1 MAGEILSRSAL
12 RERELLLAQVARR
25 NRKIARIDA
34 RARRHATRE
43 HHGEPEEDYELHTTL
58 RGSAEIGDRKRS

>member
-25 NRKIARIDA
+25 NGKIARIDA
-34 RARRHATRE
+34 RARRHATAE
-43 HHGEPEEDYELHTTL
+43 HHGEPEEDYELHAISS
-58 RGSAEIGDRKRS
+58 GSGREW